1 MKKLIVIALFGIS
14 SVATQAQTSITNTIF
29 GSVEAYFTSFNTNYT
44 FTNTLLECSTGY
56 KQVTGVNAAN
66 FIDGQVNLYKGL
78 TLDAS
83 VQFSGV
89 GSALNG
95 GEAGIGYNVI
105 QHYDTELN
113 VSLLGGY
120 DNTHK
125 SVKGELG
132 ADVVEPGFTVKKK
145 LTSNTF
151 AETGISLPIFTTGKF
166 NNQPTIRIGVG
177 FTY

>member
-1 MKKLIVIALFGIS
+1 MKKLIVITILSIS
-14 SVATQAQTSITNTIF
+14 TSVIVQAQSVTNTIF

-66 FIDGQVNLYKGL
+66 FVDGQVDLYKGL
-78 TLDAS
+78 TLNAS

-125 SVKGELG
+125 SIKGELG
-132 ADVVEPGFTVKKK
+132 ADVVEPGFSVKKK